1 VVDPRISVINER
13 LSRTRRI
20 IAVSS
25 GKGGVGKSMV
35 ATTLALTLARSAC
48 KVGLFDLDFTSPS
61 THIILNAPK
70 AQPKEEKG
78 IVPPAVHGL
87 EYMSLVYFVGDNP
100 VPLRGTDVSNALIE
114 LLSVTKWG
122 TLDFLVID
130 MPPGIG
136 DAVLDLVRLIR
147 RIEFLIVTT
156 PSLLAFETVK
166 KQVNLL
172 CELKMPI
179 IGIIENMK
187 MNKAN
192 VVHVETEKLG
202 LRYLG
207 AIPFDPQVEDAIGNV
222 TSMMSTAVGKVIQE
236 VGKNAILAEKRERQR
251 WVALKR

>member
-1 VVDPRISVINER
+1 VVDPRTSVINER
-13 LSRTRRI
+13 LSRISRI

-35 ATTLALTLARSAC
+35 ATTLALTLAQNGC

-61 THIILNAPK
+61 THIILGAENT
-70 AQPKEEKG
+70 QLKEEKG
-78 IVPPAVHGL
+78 IIPPTVHGL

-100 VPLRGTDVSNALIE
+100 APLRGADVSNALIE
-114 LLSVTKWG
+114 LLSITQWG
-122 TLDFLVID
+122 KLDFLVID

-136 DAVLDLVRLIR
+136 DAVLDLVRLIK

-172 CELKMPI
+172 RELKMSL

-187 MNKAN
+187 MDKAKGIR
-192 VVHVETEKLG
+192 VETEKLG
-202 LRYLG
+202 LKYLG
-207 AIPFDPQVEDAIGNV
+207 EIPYDPQVEDAIGDVEKLLN
-222 TSMMSTAVGKVIQE
+222 TAVGKKIQQ
-236 VGKNAILAEKRERQR
+236 VADNNILSEKREP
-251 WVALKR
+251 